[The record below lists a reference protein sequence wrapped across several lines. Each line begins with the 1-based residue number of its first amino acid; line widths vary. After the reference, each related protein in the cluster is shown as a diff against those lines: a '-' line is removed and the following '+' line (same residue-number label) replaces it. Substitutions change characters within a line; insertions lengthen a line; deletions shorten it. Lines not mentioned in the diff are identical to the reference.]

1 MLFSKGKKYNFKHL
15 ERGNMGYDIQLF
27 RSETKEKEQSVNDPN
42 FFENESNFEPFTNQQ
57 YNELKDRLI
66 QYDFELNNESDNG
79 IEFTHEEFS
88 IHVLLTKRCLY
99 FSSGFDEDSIF
110 ETGMTASEF
119 TDSGY
124 YAKYDPQNG
133 GWESF

>member
-1 MLFSKGKKYNFKHL
+1 
-15 ERGNMGYDIQLF
+15 MGYDIQLY
-27 RSETKEKEQSVNDPN
+27 RSETKEKEQNVNDPN
-42 FFENESNFEPFTNQQ
+42 FFENESNFEPFTSQQ
-57 YNELKDRLI
+57 YNELMDRLI

-99 FSSGFDEDSIF
+99 FSSAFDEDSIF
-110 ETGMTASEF
+110 EAGMTASEF